1 MEEPARTIVKAL
13 KGREEKTRGK
23 GMSKAARAIITILES
38 QNESL
43 RTHNIALQSHGEAI
57 INLEKS
63 LQLLNTVLMEIT
75 EQLKKL
81 GDDEDPK
88 IGGTNGP

>member
-1 MEEPARTIVKAL
+1 MEEPARTIIKTLNGPTGKAQ
-13 KGREEKTRGK
+13 
-23 GMSKAARAIITILES
+23 GMSKAALAIMRILES

-43 RTHNIALQSHGEAI
+43 RTHNVALQSHGKAI

-63 LQLLNTVLMEIT
+63 LGLLNTVLMEIN
-75 EQLKKL
+75 EQLKNF
-81 GDDEDPK
+81 GDDDEPK